1 VGVRVTLAR
10 STAIRLPRGGGWE
23 RLRARVDL
31 PGRPR
36 GFYAPPPP
44 EEVSPFG
51 RIPAPEKASFSAM
64 PNIKQQER
72 RVRRSARERLE
83 NLRWRSTAKTLE
95 RRVADSVAA
104 GDSARAAEEQRALV
118 QWLDKASARGAI
130 HPNRAAR
137 KKAQAARRI
146 AGKDR

>member
-1 VGVRVTLAR
+1 
-10 STAIRLPRGGGWE
+10 
-23 RLRARVDL
+23 
-31 PGRPR
+31 
-36 GFYAPPPP
+36 
-44 EEVSPFG
+44 
-51 RIPAPEKASFSAM
+51 M